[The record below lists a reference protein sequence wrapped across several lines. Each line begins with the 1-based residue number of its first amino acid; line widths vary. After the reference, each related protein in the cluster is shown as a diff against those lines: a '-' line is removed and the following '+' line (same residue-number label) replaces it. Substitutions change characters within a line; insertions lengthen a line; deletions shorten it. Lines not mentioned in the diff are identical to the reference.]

1 MPELALLHAG
11 FGRALVLYLA
21 ALGVWGLLAWRRN
34 VGVSPSYRGALL
46 IGWLVA
52 LAQGALGALL
62 SLTIPPRDPLHV
74 LYGVAILV
82 ALPVGFLYARER
94 TPERQ
99 SLVLGLASLFS
110 SGLAIR
116 GLTTA

>member
-1 MPELALLHAG
+1 MPEIALLHAG

-21 ALGVWGLLAWRRN
+21 ALALWGILAWRRN
-34 VGVSPSYRGALL
+34 RGISPSYRGALL
-46 IGWLVA
+46 IGWLAA
-52 LAQGALGALL
+52 LAQGVLGAVL
-62 SLTIPPRDPLHV
+62 SLATPPRDPLHI

-94 TPERQ
+94 TPAQQ

-116 GLTTA
+116 GLTTV